1 MERYIPTSKQIK
13 VTAANIKPMP
23 INIKPSR
30 KFIVDDNGI
39 VRCIKSEGWSIRSTF
54 TIYSK

>member
-1 MERYIPTSKQIK
+1 MERYIPSSKQIK
-13 VTAANIKPMP
+13 VTATNTKPVP

-39 VRCIKSEGWSIRSTF
+39 VRCVKSEG
-54 TIYSK
+54 

>member
-1 MERYIPTSKQIK
+1 MERYIPSSKQIK
-13 VTAANIKPMP
+13 VTVANIKPIP

-39 VRCIKSEGWSIRSTF
+39 VRCVKSEG
-54 TIYSK
+54 